1 MVQESIVNIS
11 RHAKAENV
19 FISADV
25 GETTLTVTIEDD
37 GAGFEVDRLLTLP
50 IENGRGLGLMGMKER
65 AKLLG
70 GHLFIY
76 SKPGEGTRVC
86 IEVPLEEPD
95 EYA

>member
-1 MVQESIVNIS
+1 
-11 RHAKAENV
+11 
-19 FISADV
+19 
-25 GETTLTVTIEDD
+25 
-37 GAGFEVDRLLTLP
+37 
-50 IENGRGLGLMGMKER
+50 MGMKER